1 MGLEPCQDRAF
12 VLQSSMLVRKLRI
25 YVDASV
31 IGGCEDAEFRDDSLA
46 LWERFRTGQ
55 HTLVLSEH
63 TIRELV
69 NAPPAVRNR
78 ITEIPR
84 ENQIVLPDQLEAVA
98 LAGAYVKHG
107 VLGPGSYSDAL
118 HIALATTRG
127 VDVLVSWNFRHI
139 VNFGRIRLFNA
150 VNLEQGFGVLEIR
163 TPKEVLDY
171 E

>member
-1 MGLEPCQDRAF
+1 MFA
-12 VLQSSMLVRKLRI
+12 RKLLI

-31 IGGCEDAEFRDDSLA
+31 IGGCEDDEFRDDSLA

-63 TIRELV
+63 TIRELMS
-69 NAPPAVRNR
+69 APPAVRNR
-78 ITEIPR
+78 ITEVPR
-84 ENQIVLPDQLEAVA
+84 ENQVVLPDQPEAVA
-98 LAGAYVKHG
+98 LAEAYLRHG

-118 HIALATTRG
+118 HIALATTRR

-150 VNLEQGFGVLEIR
+150 VNLAEGFGTLEIR

>member
-1 MGLEPCQDRAF
+1 
-12 VLQSSMLVRKLRI
+12 VIQSSVLVRKLLI

-31 IGGCEDAEFRDDSLA
+31 IGGCEDDEFRDYSLA
-46 LWERFRTGQ
+46 LWERFRTGRY
-55 HTLVLSEH
+55 TLVLSEH

-78 ITEIPR
+78 ITEIPL
-84 ENQIVLPDQLEAVA
+84 ENQVVLPDQPEAVA
-98 LAGAYVKHG
+98 LAQAYLKHG

-118 HIALATTRG
+118 HIALATTRR

-139 VNFGRIRLFNA
+139 VNLGRIRLFNA
-150 VNLEQGFGVLEIR
+150 VNTEEGFGVLEIR
-163 TPKEVLDY
+163 TPREILEY

>member
-1 MGLEPCQDRAF
+1 MF
-12 VLQSSMLVRKLRI
+12 VRKLLI

-31 IGGCEDAEFRDDSLA
+31 VGGCEDDEFKEDSLA
-46 LWERFRTGQ
+46 LWGRFRAGR

-63 TIRELV
+63 TIRELRD
-69 NAPPAVRNR
+69 APPAVRNR

-84 ENQIVLPDQLEAVA
+84 ENQVVLPDQPEAAA
-98 LAGAYVKHG
+98 LAEAYLKHG

-118 HIALATTRG
+118 HIALATIRR
-127 VDVLVSWNFRHI
+127 VDILVSWNFRHI

-150 VNLEQGFGVLEIR
+150 VNLEEGFGTLEIR

>member
-1 MGLEPCQDRAF
+1 MPA
-12 VLQSSMLVRKLRI
+12 RKLLI

-31 IGGCEDAEFRDDSLA
+31 IGGCEDDEFKDASRA
-46 LWERFRTGQ
+46 LWEQFRTGQ

-63 TIRELV
+63 TVRELA
-69 NAPPAVRNR
+69 NAPPAVRSR

-84 ENQIVLPDQLEAVA
+84 ENQLVLPDQPEAVA
-98 LAGAYVKHG
+98 LAEAYLAQG

-118 HIALATTRG
+118 HIALATIRR

-150 VNLEQGFGVLEIR
+150 VNIKEGFGVLEIR
-163 TPKEVLDY
+163 TPREVLDY